1 MLRQK
6 IDKLDQMNKASV
18 DGLQGLEKQNLA
30 NQLKAEALEEETE
43 YLRKLVA
50 QQNTQLDQL
59 RSDLTAAQSSLTESV
74 PKSELSEES
83 GRLEAKVGQLKS
95 KFKQAKGERDEARV
109 QNIKLQ
115 EEKKVPLLL
124 QLVC

>member
-30 NQLKAEALEEETE
+30 DQLKAEALEEESE
-43 YLRKLVA
+43 YLRQLVA
-50 QQNTQLDQL
+50 RQNKQLDKL

-83 GRLEAKVGQLKS
+83 GRLEAKVVQLKS
-95 KFKQAKGERDEARV
+95 KFKHAKGERDEARI

-115 EEKKVPLLL
+115 EEKKVLLLL